1 MFVTDGETAD
11 ESESKQQLKWSSYEP
26 IFWQFMAIGK
36 SQKDVK
42 SKGVRGWL
50 ARSVA
55 SDFSFLEQLD
65 EMGARYLD
73 NADFFSLEDPE
84 HIADEELYDLL
95 TAEYPH
101 WVKSAR
107 IKNLLP

>member
-1 MFVTDGETAD
+1 
-11 ESESKQQLKWSSYEP
+11 
-26 IFWQFMAIGK
+26 
-36 SQKDVK
+36 
-42 SKGVRGWL
+42 
-50 ARSVA
+50 
-55 SDFSFLEQLD
+55 
-65 EMGARYLD
+65 MGSRYLD

-84 HIADEELYDLL
+84 YIADEELYDLL